1 MSGLHVLLGEEFGSE
16 AVERTVERT
25 AGSRPRA
32 ATHKPCG
39 NPLHRS
45 FQRKEEEAA
54 RQAELYAA
62 RQAELYSLL
71 YPVGEAVEEEEEE
84 EEPVPFEVEAVMDM
98 KRSAQNGQLL
108 FLVKW
113 HGYPV
118 SENSWEPTSCFD
130 TQTMWKPFAQKLS
143 TVMER
148 LVALGAS
155 RKQADQLAL
164 EALRGPA
171 KWSVEAAAT
180 EATATLSTEAA
191 ATEAAEEEES
201 QSEERTNILEPFW
214 RGSTRAEA
222 ASAKR
227 QVRSGKREAASA
239 KRRRW
244 IDKEQ
249 KKDVARGQYH
259 VAPTPPPSQL
269 AVLARVSRPLA

>member
-71 YPVGEAVEEEEEE
+71 YPVSDNSWAVEEAVEEEE
-84 EEPVPFEVEAVMDM
+84 EEPVPFEVEAVLDM
-98 KRSAQNGQLL
+98 KRSAQNGELL
-108 FLVKW
+108 FFVKW
-113 HGYPV
+113 QGYPV

-148 LVALGAS
+148 LLALGAS
-155 RKQADQLAL
+155 RKQADKLAL
-164 EALRGPA
+164 EALRGSA

-180 EATATLSTEAA
+180 EATTTFKASQQSQDEAE
-191 ATEAAEEEES
+191 TTVS
-201 QSEERTNILEPFW
+201 R
-214 RGSTRAEA
+214 
-222 ASAKR
+222 
-227 QVRSGKREAASA
+227 
-239 KRRRW
+239 
-244 IDKEQ
+244 
-249 KKDVARGQYH
+249 
-259 VAPTPPPSQL
+259 
-269 AVLARVSRPLA
+269 VLALLEQEKTKVRELCASKRS